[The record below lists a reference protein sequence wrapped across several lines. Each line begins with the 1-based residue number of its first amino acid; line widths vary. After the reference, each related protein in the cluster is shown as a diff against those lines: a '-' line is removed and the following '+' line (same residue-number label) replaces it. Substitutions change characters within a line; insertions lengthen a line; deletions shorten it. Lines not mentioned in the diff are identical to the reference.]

1 MCKAA
6 PKFCRGNEEVDKK
19 DDLEEDMHI
28 GELGRQQA
36 GGDGGEVVGR
46 AEAGAEQQQPLGRR
60 ARGRAQG
67 Q

>member
-1 MCKAA
+1 
-6 PKFCRGNEEVDKK
+6 VDKK
-19 DDLEEDMHI
+19 DDLEEDMYI

-36 GGDGGEVVGR
+36 GGEVVGR

>member
-1 MCKAA
+1 M
-6 PKFCRGNEEVDKK
+6 DKK
-19 DDLEEDMHI
+19 DDLEEDMYI